1 MYKHVLVAVDNS
13 PLGHRIMQEAFTIR
27 ADHEDCLL
35 TVLHIA
41 QLDGH
46 VEGGPNVVYPPTGMA
61 TTFGIPG
68 TPGAVMPPPIP
79 QQKVEEAGLEEQ
91 ASLLDQIKQELETTD
106 IRHQLIVKPG
116 DPATEICQCADD
128 EQVDLIVM
136 GCHEKGALE
145 RLFLGSVSRKVIQDA
160 SVPVLVVK

>member
-13 PLGHRIMQEAFTIR
+13 PLGHRIMQEAFTVR

-35 TVLHIA
+35 TVLHVA
-41 QLDGH
+41 PLDGY
-46 VEGGPNVVYPPTGMA
+46 VAGVPNVVYPPTGMA

-79 QQKVEEAGLEEQ
+79 EQKVEETRLEEQ
-91 ASLLDQIKQELETTD
+91 ASMLDQIKQALDTAD
-106 IRHQLIVKPG
+106 IRHQFIVKSG
-116 DPATEICQCADD
+116 DPATEICQYADD

-136 GCHEKGALE
+136 GCHEKGALQ
-145 RLFLGSVSRKVIQDA
+145 RLFLGSVSQKVVQDA